1 MVMMGHDAI
10 PHFHEDNHYLPEEF
24 SALSQSSNDGLTDL
38 QDAFTHFQHS
48 TADGNLVYLSSSE
61 NVTNFQKKFLYDI
74 PFVFAAEYRRAWYA
88 NYKKHRFREHISV
101 PSSFNSKYSCLRGP
115 PSC

>member
-1 MVMMGHDAI
+1 MGHDAI
-10 PHFHEDNHYLPEEF
+10 PHFHEDNHDLPEEF
-24 SALSQSSNDGLTDL
+24 STLPQSSNDGLTDL

-48 TADGNLVYLSSSE
+48 TAERNLVYLSSSE
-61 NVTNFQKKFLYDI
+61 NVTNLQKKLLYDT
-74 PFVFAAEYRRAWYA
+74 PFLFVAEYRPAWYA

-101 PSSFNSKYSCLRGP
+101 PSSLNSKYFYLRGP